1 VVAKVKSAGYRVG
14 FGAKKG
20 SNPFFIDRYRLK
32 RYSVFMEKDL
42 TKFVQMLQT
51 FEKD

>member
-1 VVAKVKSAGYRVG
+1 VG
-14 FGAKKG
+14 FGTRKG
-20 SNPFFIDRYRLK
+20 SNPFFMDRYRLK
-32 RYSVFMEKDL
+32 RYNVFMEKDL